1 MQSSF
6 KELLLSEIHSIPHG
20 NQIVVSPSQFNRIFI
35 IGGHFFK
42 KPSNK
47 VYELDTM
54 TSEFVEHSKMTFP
67 RWLHRTVAHK
77 NFIFVSGG
85 VNNDKE
91 IPTDRVI
98 LSSKKIFNYL
108 KNELK
113 NYLIIILKVIINLAA
128 YKT

>member
-1 MQSSF
+1 MFKLEFECWLLEEFDCVVNLKVYDLLQSTF

-42 KPSNK
+42 KASNK

-54 TSEFVEHSKMTFP
+54 TSEFVEHSKMTYP
-67 RWLHRTVAHK
+67 RWLHRTVSHK

-85 VNNDKE
+85 VDNDKE
-91 IPTDRVI
+91 IPID
-98 LSSKKIFNYL
+98 
-108 KNELK
+108 
-113 NYLIIILKVIINLAA
+113 KVIRGLCI
-128 YKT
+128 